1 MVNVFRKIRFLEEG
15 LGWDEIGVRCYRLG
29 ILQLGCCTS
38 GMVWVGLGGHGDKY
52 LSLWMPMDAK
62 APIGAVPGQQQHMQV
77 DPQSICSTTTAFL
90 QCLCLLANHTWS
102 DELGIIQTEFD
113 RTCTL
118 HTSLRK
124 LKSFKNQPPFI
135 GTWEALQTATNPS

>member
-1 MVNVFRKIRFLEEG
+1 MVNVFLKIRFLEEG
-15 LGWDEIGVRCYRLG
+15 LGWDEIGVRCCRLG

-77 DPQSICSTTTAFL
+77 EPQSICSTTTAFL
-90 QCLCLLANHTWS
+90 QCLSFLANHTWS
-102 DELGIIQTEFD
+102 DELGIIQTEID
-113 RTCTL
+113 RTCTW
-118 HTSLRK
+118 HV
-124 LKSFKNQPPFI
+124 FF
-135 GTWEALQTATNPS
+135 